1 MLSTVLSPIRR
12 LWRLSALRQA
22 LLLTVAFLIVIAG
35 AAGYAV
41 YEVRDAMDRSF
52 DDRLQARF
60 ADVSAALSDG
70 TFSVVSDNASSLER
84 VIFIPDSQ
92 SSAEGYGERGIFF
105 DDELVPPEGRFR
117 GVPREPWIFY
127 GGPVQNG
134 WLIIGRNVGELSV
147 FDEVLADTFIGIG
160 WVTLAISLSLG
171 LLLGWRTQRRLT
183 DVTRVLGRAADGD
196 LTARVAPRTN
206 RDDLDQLGVQ
216 VDETIVRIGA
226 ALQQARGFSANIAHD
241 LKTPLTRLRIRLET
255 ALLAQGDRED
265 EVGAA
270 LEQCDKA
277 IAIFDAFLRL
287 SKLESGALEQAFAP
301 VDLMGLAGTNAE
313 TYAAVAEDS
322 GRTLRTDLSPVVLS
336 GDKVL
341 LNQFLINLLQN
352 ALRHTPEGSTLTI
365 IAAPGIFGVLDDGPG
380 IPVAQRAAVTEPLY
394 RLDRS
399 RTTEG
404 AGLGLALAKSIAA
417 RHGAELVLSDPPAGG
432 AGLFARM
439 VWTEPATKKAKL
451 TKL

>member
-1 MLSTVLSPIRR
+1 
-12 LWRLSALRQA
+12 
-22 LLLTVAFLIVIAG
+22 
-35 AAGYAV
+35 
-41 YEVRDAMDRSF
+41 
-52 DDRLQARF
+52 
-60 ADVSAALSDG
+60 
-70 TFSVVSDNASSLER
+70 
-84 VIFIPDSQ
+84 
-92 SSAEGYGERGIFF
+92 
-105 DDELVPPEGRFR
+105 
-117 GVPREPWIFY
+117 
-127 GGPVQNG
+127 
-134 WLIIGRNVGELSV
+134 
-147 FDEVLADTFIGIG
+147 
-160 WVTLAISLSLG
+160 
-171 LLLGWRTQRRLT
+171 
-183 DVTRVLGRAADGD
+183 
-196 LTARVAPRTN
+196 
-206 RDDLDQLGVQ
+206 
-216 VDETIVRIGA
+216 
-226 ALQQARGFSANIAHD
+226 
-241 LKTPLTRLRIRLET
+241 
-255 ALLAQGDRED
+255 
-265 EVGAA
+265 
-270 LEQCDKA
+270 
-277 IAIFDAFLRL
+277 
-287 SKLESGALEQAFAP
+287 
-301 VDLMGLAGTNAE
+301 MGLAGTIAE

-365 IAAPGIFGVLDDGPG
+365 IAAPGILGVLDDGPG